1 MKRRWWVV
9 PLVLA
14 AGGGAFFVANRGE
27 AEGPPDDKALRVQ
40 VERADLK
47 IEVVETGKVRP
58 EERVEI
64 KSKVAGQATEVLV
77 EEGER
82 VVKGQL
88 LVRLDPTDH
97 QREVARAQADVAQ
110 AENSLAFARLDLERK
125 QRALKDRGVARIEV
139 DLAENEVKARSIA
152 SKLARIAL
160 AVARDRLRYTEI
172 VSPIDGTVL
181 EVGIEAGEVVT
192 PGVQQTFEGRP
203 LMVVGDL
210 STLVVKSELN
220 QIDIAKIEVG
230 DLAELS
236 FDALPGRRFS
246 ARVTKTAPA
255 AVLPKGKTVEVFPVE
270 ATLTETSTTIRPG
283 MTADVRFAIDTRRGV
298 LSVPIEAVVRDKGD
312 AFVTKIVSVEGKPRT
327 ERVAVRLGAR
337 SDRQVEVAEGIV
349 EGDELLIDPASSKAN
364 EIAL

>member
-1 MKRRWWVV
+1 
-9 PLVLA
+9 
-14 AGGGAFFVANRGE
+14 
-27 AEGPPDDKALRVQ
+27 
-40 VERADLK
+40 
-47 IEVVETGKVRP
+47 
-58 EERVEI
+58 
-64 KSKVAGQATEVLV
+64 
-77 EEGER
+77 
-82 VVKGQL
+82 
-88 LVRLDPTDH
+88 
-97 QREVARAQADVAQ
+97 
-110 AENSLAFARLDLERK
+110 
-125 QRALKDRGVARIEV
+125 
-139 DLAENEVKARSIA
+139 
-152 SKLARIAL
+152 
-160 AVARDRLRYTEI
+160 
-172 VSPIDGTVL
+172 L

-283 MTADVRFAIDTRRGV
+283 MTADVRFAIDTRR
-298 LSVPIEAVVRDKGD
+298 VVRDKGD